1 MGHVLPGLAAGGLV
15 ALALTLAGSSSDPSP
30 LLTGAL
36 AAAAVGLLPRA
47 GWIVAAAV
55 LVGWLA
61 GEAGQPGT
69 ALLIGAAAIAIPPLL
84 PLAGRAWSLPF
95 AAPLMGLAMLAGAY
109 PALAG
114 QARTPWRRAALGA
127 LGFWTL
133 VLVEPV
139 VYATFFYGCA
149 RGTLPPGAWE
159 GSVAD
164 AWRSA
169 IEPLLRSGALA
180 CAALWAAGALVL
192 PWLVRGRSAAL
203 DLVAA
208 TVWAA
213 GLAAGAAAIGH
224 ALNGKVP
231 SPDPRGAAFGAAIAV
246 LLAVAARGARVAVG
260 GRRGSDEQALA

>member
-1 MGHVLPGLAAGGLV
+1 
-15 ALALTLAGSSSDPSP
+15 
-30 LLTGAL
+30 
-36 AAAAVGLLPRA
+36 
-47 GWIVAAAV
+47 
-55 LVGWLA
+55 
-61 GEAGQPGT
+61 
-69 ALLIGAAAIAIPPLL
+69 
-84 PLAGRAWSLPF
+84 
-95 AAPLMGLAMLAGAY
+95 MLAGAY

-114 QARTPWRRAALGA
+114 QAKTPWRRAALGA

-133 VLVEPV
+133 ALAEPIAH
-139 VYATFFYGCA
+139 ATLFYGRA
-149 RGTLPPGAWE
+149 RGTLPPGAWD
-159 GSVAD
+159 D

-180 CAALWAAGALVL
+180 CAALWAAGALTL

-208 TVWAA
+208 TMWAA

-224 ALNGKVP
+224 ALHGRVP

-246 LLAVAARGARVAVG
+246 LLAVAARGARVALT